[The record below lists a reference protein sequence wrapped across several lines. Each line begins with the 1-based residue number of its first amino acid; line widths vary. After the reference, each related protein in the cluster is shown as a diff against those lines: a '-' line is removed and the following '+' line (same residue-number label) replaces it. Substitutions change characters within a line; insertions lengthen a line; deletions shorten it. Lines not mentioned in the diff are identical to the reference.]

1 MTDIVEIDVNTG
13 QVVTREYTQA
23 EKDYI
28 EYLNAQLAE
37 KLGINNGN

>member
-1 MTDIVEIDVNTG
+1 MTDIVEINVSTG
-13 QVVTREYTQA
+13 QAVTREYTQA

-37 KLGINNGN
+37 KLGTNNGN